1 MLDKLGFRK
10 RVHVGISISVNN
22 VVELMYV
29 DKKNKG
35 VSRYATGNIKY
46 NSAIREI
53 IDMEEFSDVIQNLF
67 QMADLEPSECAVTL
81 SLPNVCFGITPLE
94 NSTEQAY
101 IIENLQAEL
110 EDLYIFK
117 RNEPIISYSI
127 LNGASPH
134 LPKNIVYSAIQGK
147 VVAKILEIF
156 DHLGIEIEKID
167 TSYAS
172 LIRTLKYSDRF
183 SKFVMPEEKTALILI
198 TANSCCSFILKGGNV
213 ISFKEQPL
221 AVKSFSPEEVFSA
234 IASFVNGV
242 TQEEIPQSLLIVSET
257 DDVSPELL
265 VDRIDFSNDVDYVG
279 VNTNTDDQ
287 IISTDMCSGDNEPES
302 LQYMSLSAIGAAVAN
317 YDDFDLNIN
326 FLPADRVKNNL
337 IQVGAYEIEFTRYLI
352 ILLLF
357 AIVSGAVLGGA
368 LNAFLA
374 MQVENQSI
382 ENAAANQEITEFEN
396 RLKEGGTV
404 GSQANVFPV
413 MQKIMNS
420 NKAIFEAYSCLST
433 DIPDSIYIR
442 KFVTN
447 AEGGIGIVGESSAS
461 EDVEKF
467 VSKIKEKNDD
477 LMVAKL
483 SVNTKNDPVPA
494 KIPNG
499 YTFEIKTTGTDID
512 LNADDTSAV
521 QGAVQDTV
529 NAVKNGVGNIPS
541 GGSNMAPPPA
551 PVI

>member
-221 AVKSFSPEEVFSA
+221 AV
-234 IASFVNGV
+234 N
-242 TQEEIPQSLLIVSET
+242 
-257 DDVSPELL
+257 
-265 VDRIDFSNDVDYVG
+265 
-279 VNTNTDDQ
+279 
-287 IISTDMCSGDNEPES
+287 IS
-302 LQYMSLSAIGAAVAN
+302 
-317 YDDFDLNIN
+317 
-326 FLPADRVKNNL
+326 
-337 IQVGAYEIEFTRYLI
+337 
-352 ILLLF
+352 
-357 AIVSGAVLGGA
+357 
-368 LNAFLA
+368 
-374 MQVENQSI
+374 
-382 ENAAANQEITEFEN
+382 
-396 RLKEGGTV
+396 
-404 GSQANVFPV
+404 
-413 MQKIMNS
+413 
-420 NKAIFEAYSCLST
+420 
-433 DIPDSIYIR
+433 
-442 KFVTN
+442 
-447 AEGGIGIVGESSAS
+447 
-461 EDVEKF
+461 
-467 VSKIKEKNDD
+467 IK
-477 LMVAKL
+477 KL
-483 SVNTKNDPVPA
+483 
-494 KIPNG
+494 
-499 YTFEIKTTGTDID
+499 TG
-512 LNADDTSAV
+512 
-521 QGAVQDTV
+521 
-529 NAVKNGVGNIPS
+529 
-541 GGSNMAPPPA
+541 
-551 PVI
+551 

>member
-10 RVHVGISISVNN
+10 RVHVGISVSVNN

-35 VSRYATGNIKY
+35 VARYATGNIKY

-67 QMADLEPSECAVTL
+67 EVADLNPAECAVTI

-127 LNGASPH
+127 LNGASAH
-134 LPKNIVYSAIQGK
+134 LPKNIVYSAVQGK
-147 VVAKILEIF
+147 IVAKILEIF
-156 DHLGIEIEKID
+156 DHLGIEVEKIE

-198 TANSCCSFILKGGNV
+198 TANSCCSFILKGGTV
-213 ISFKEQPL
+213 VSFKEQPL

-234 IASFVNGV
+234 IASFVGSV

-265 VDRIDFSNDVDYVG
+265 VDRIDFSNDIDYVG
-279 VNTNTDDQ
+279 VNTNADDQ
-287 IISTDMCSGDNEPES
+287 IISTDMCSGDNES
-302 LQYMSLSAIGAAVAN
+302 DTLQYMSMAAIGAAVAT
-317 YDDFDLNIN
+317 YDDSDLNIN
-326 FLPADRVKNNL
+326 FLPADRIKNNL
-337 IQVGAYEIEFTRYLI
+337 IQVGAYEIEFMRYLL

-357 AIVSGAVLGGA
+357 ALALGAVLGFA
-368 LNAFLA
+368 LRTFLA

-382 ENAAANQEITEFEN
+382 ENASANQEITEFEN

-420 NKAIFEAYSCLST
+420 NKAVFEAYSCLST

-447 AEGGIGIVGESSAS
+447 ANGGIGIVGESSAS

-467 VSKIKEKNDD
+467 VSKLKEKNDD

-512 LNADDTSAV
+512 LNADETSAM
-521 QGAVQDTV
+521 QGAVQGTV
-529 NAVKNGVGNIPS
+529 DAVKNGVGSIPS